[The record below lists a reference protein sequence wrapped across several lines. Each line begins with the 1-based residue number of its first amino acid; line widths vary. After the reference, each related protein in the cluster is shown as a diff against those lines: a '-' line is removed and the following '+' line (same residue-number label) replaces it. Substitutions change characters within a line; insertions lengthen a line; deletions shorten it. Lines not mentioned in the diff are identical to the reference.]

1 MIERVATSRKS
12 TTVLSWLLRGL
23 VALAFLAAGGSKL
36 IAAPA
41 MVAMFAAIGVGQWF
55 RLLTGTLEVAGA
67 IGLLL
72 PRVTIYAALLLMAV
86 MVGAIVAHL
95 TILGGSPLPATA
107 LLLLSAAIA
116 WLARDTAIRR

>member
-12 TTVLSWLLRGL
+12 TIVLSWLLRGL

-72 PRVTIYAALLLMAV
+72 PRVTIYAALL
-86 MVGAIVAHL
+86 
-95 TILGGSPLPATA
+95 
-107 LLLLSAAIA
+107 
-116 WLARDTAIRR
+116 

>member
-1 MIERVATSRKS
+1 MTERTAAFRKG
-12 TTVLSWLLRGL
+12 TVGVLWLLRGL
-23 VALAFLAAGGSKL
+23 VALVFLAAGGSKL
-36 IAAPA
+36 VAAPA
-41 MVAMFAAIGVGQWF
+41 MVAMFVAIGIGQWF

-95 TILGGSPLPATA
+95 SILGGSPLPAIV